1 MRRSIALTVLAV
13 AGALSIT
20 VVLAQPNP
28 ADLRIEKVK
37 DGLYIVTGGRG
48 LGAQAGGVGGNSTV
62 FIADSGV
69 VLIDTKYAGLG
80 KAILDQVKSVTS
92 KPITTIINTHTHG
105 DHTGGNS
112 EFPGRWSSSRT
123 RTPERIWPGWTTSR
137 ARTPRSCRRK
147 RSRTGCPL
155 LGGKD
160 QIDLHYF
167 GPGHTNGDTVIVFPA
182 LRTVVMG
189 DLFAR
194 KWAPLV
200 DANNGGSATAFPQTL
215 AKLVSGLKNVDT
227 VITGHSTTTIGSG
240 PGVSFV
246 RSNPVMTWADLQEY
260 ADFMRDFVAAA
271 EAARKAGKS
280 VDEAVNGL
288 NLPDKYKS
296 YNMAQAKADVQ
307 RVYDEV
313 GETVSVGRRH
323 ALKGVPYTSDV
334 GDGFQTVPTAS
345 RSDTASRRCER

>member
-1 MRRSIALTVLAV
+1 MSRLIVTSRLTVLTVMVVAGGLSIAV
-13 AGALSIT
+13 AVAQENAAAL
-20 VVLAQPNP
+20 Q
-28 ADLRIEKVK
+28 IEKVK

-62 FIADSGV
+62 FVADSGV
-69 VLIDTKYAGLG
+69 VLIDTKYPGLG
-80 KAILDQVKSVTS
+80 KAILDQIRSVTT

-112 EFPGRWSSSRT
+112 GFPSTVEFVAHENTRANMGRMEEFKGEKAAFLPKKTFQDRMS
-123 RTPERIWPGWTTSR
+123 
-137 ARTPRSCRRK
+137 
-147 RSRTGCPL
+147 L
-155 LGGKD
+155 LGGKNP
-160 QIDLHYF
+160 IELYYF
-167 GPGHTNGDTVIVFPA
+167 GPGHTNGDIVIVFPA
-182 LRTVVMG
+182 LRTIVMG

-215 AKLVSGLKNVDT
+215 AKVVSGIRGVDT

-240 PGVSFV
+240 PGVSFS
-246 RSNPVMTWADLQEY
+246 RSNPVLKWTDLQEY

-271 EAARKAGKS
+271 DAARKAGKS

-288 NLPDKYKS
+288 SLPDRYKS

-307 RVYDEV
+307 RVYDEA
-313 GETVSVGRRH
+313 RR
-323 ALKGVPYTSDV
+323 
-334 GDGFQTVPTAS
+334 
-345 RSDTASRRCER
+345 

>member
-1 MRRSIALTVLAV
+1 MRRLIVLTVLVV
-13 AGALSIT
+13 AGALSIAI
-20 VVLAQPNP
+20 VRAQQSPS
-28 ADLRIEKVK
+28 DIRIEKVK

-48 LGAQAGGVGGNSTV
+48 LGSQSGGVGGNSTV
-62 FIADSGV
+62 FIADTGT
-69 VLIDTKYAGLG
+69 VLIDTKYPGLG

-112 EFPGRWSSSRT
+112 EFPRTVEFVAHENTKANMARMDEFKGEHAAFLPT
-123 RTPERIWPGWTTSR
+123 RTYKDKL
-137 ARTPRSCRRK
+137 A
-147 RSRTGCPL
+147 L
-155 LGGKD
+155 LGGKSP
-160 QIDLHYF
+160 IDLYYF
-167 GPGHTNGDTVIVFPA
+167 GRGHTDGDTVIVFPA
-182 LRTVVMG
+182 LRTAVMG

-200 DANNGGSATAFPQTL
+200 DTNNGGSATAFPQTL
-215 AKLVSGLKNVDT
+215 AKVVSGIRNVDT

-240 PGVSFV
+240 AGVSFV

-288 NLPDKYKS
+288 KLPDRFKN

-307 RVYDEV
+307 KVYDEAK
-313 GETVSVGRRH
+313 R
-323 ALKGVPYTSDV
+323 
-334 GDGFQTVPTAS
+334 
-345 RSDTASRRCER
+345 